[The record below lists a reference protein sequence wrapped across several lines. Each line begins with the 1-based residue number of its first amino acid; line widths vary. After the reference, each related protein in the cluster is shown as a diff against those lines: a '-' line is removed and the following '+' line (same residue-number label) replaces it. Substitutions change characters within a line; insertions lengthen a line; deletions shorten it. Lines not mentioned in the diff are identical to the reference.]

1 MRGPT
6 VATRRD
12 MARKERTT
20 GFDGV
25 RELLQKLLYVDLV
38 AVGIVYSPT
47 ECGEGGSQAAVTST
61 TVVLP
66 KNGIASPGDR

>member
-6 VATRRD
+6 AATRRD

-47 ECGEGGSQAAVTST
+47 ECGEGGSQARSDVHDGRS
-61 TVVLP
+61 
-66 KNGIASPGDR
+66 SQERDRESR